1 MLRHLLALAATA
13 TAAQPQNAT
22 RQLDAYEPPPTDLSR
37 ACASWRPDRDEIDRV
52 RTIRAGNFVNLA
64 HATGGAFVAS
74 VSKVRRPPKG
84 QNCRVLYELE
94 VIVAACGTPSQKA
107 SVAIVPSHRPTRKCM
122 DVRNWRANGP
132 DENSH
137 TRRAAER
144 QRSIPRSTHGLR
156 RARGLGHHRG
166 PNAEPY

>member
-1 MLRHLLALAATA
+1 MARHLWAFCVALA

-37 ACASWRPDRDEIDRV
+37 ACASWRPDRDQIDRV

-107 SVAIVPSHRPTRKCM
+107 SVAIVPYGP
-122 DVRNWRANGP
+122 RANVRP
-132 DENSH
+132 VPPWCENIDP
-137 TRRAAER
+137 RRAADR
-144 QRSIPRSTHGLR
+144 QRLISRSIDGLR
-156 RARGLGHHRG
+156 RARGLGHD
-166 PNAEPY
+166 